1 MLVGTKC
8 IILCRVMNL
17 GGTTGIPSSRP
28 ICGREVLFCIP
39 LSLREGALRHRSCR
53 EPDGARRQAQ
63 CKLRDDEAIPT
74 KFGDCF
80 GQKYTALA
88 TTGKNNLEV
97 RMLDKLGEIEKS
109 ALDSLQSI
117 TDQAALETWRVA
129 NLGRSSPLM
138 MAFSELGKLSKEER
152 PVVGAAANRV
162 KVALESAFESQ
173 SQAVK
178 NAALAKSLEEEK
190 LDVTLPGRTKH
201 IGRLHPSTQQL
212 RRVLDILAE
221 MGFQVYTSPEVETDE
236 MNFQLLNFPP
246 HHPARDM
253 QDTIYIEAGERGD
266 NPILLR
272 TQTSPGQIRAMRYFS
287 SLNPS
292 DPPPIRVAS
301 PGMCFRHEQITA
313 RSEVQFNQV
322 EGLAV
327 GKNITFADL
336 KGTIADFVRRMFGE
350 GARLRF
356 RASYFP
362 FTEPSAEVDVECF
375 VCGGKGCQVCKNSGW
390 LEILGCGMVHPV
402 VLQNGGYD
410 PKIYSGYAW
419 GMGPERQL
427 MLRNKINDIRYF
439 WGNDVRFLEQ
449 F

>member
-1 MLVGTKC
+1 
-8 IILCRVMNL
+8 
-17 GGTTGIPSSRP
+17 
-28 ICGREVLFCIP
+28 
-39 LSLREGALRHRSCR
+39 
-53 EPDGARRQAQ
+53 
-63 CKLRDDEAIPT
+63 
-74 KFGDCF
+74 
-80 GQKYTALA
+80 
-88 TTGKNNLEV
+88 
-97 RMLDKLGEIEKS
+97 MLDKLNEIEKS
-109 ALDSLQSI
+109 ALESLKSV
-117 TDQAALETWRVA
+117 TDAAALEAWRVA
-129 NLGRSSPLM
+129 NLGRSSALM
-138 MAFSELGKLSKEER
+138 GVFSEFGKLSKEEK
-152 PVVGAAANRV
+152 PVIGAAANRV
-162 KVALESAFESQ
+162 KVKLEAEFESQ
-173 SQAVK
+173 VQAVK

-190 LDVTLPGRTKH
+190 LDVTLPGRTKF

-212 RRVLDILAE
+212 RRVLAILAE
-221 MGFQVYTSPEVETDE
+221 MGFQVYTSREVETDE
-236 MNFQLLNFPP
+236 YNFQLLNFPP
-246 HHPARDM
+246 DHPARDM
-253 QDTIYIEAGERGD
+253 QDTFFIKTDSETD
-266 NPILLR
+266 NPMLMR
-272 TQTSPGQIRAMRYFS
+272 THTSPGQIHAMRQFTKT
-287 SLNPS
+287 NPQ
-292 DPPPIRVAS
+292 DPPPIRIAL
-301 PGMCFRHEQITA
+301 PGMCFRYEQITA

-410 PKIYSGYAW
+410 PKIYSGFAW

>member
-1 MLVGTKC
+1 
-8 IILCRVMNL
+8 
-17 GGTTGIPSSRP
+17 
-28 ICGREVLFCIP
+28 
-39 LSLREGALRHRSCR
+39 
-53 EPDGARRQAQ
+53 
-63 CKLRDDEAIPT
+63 
-74 KFGDCF
+74 
-80 GQKYTALA
+80 
-88 TTGKNNLEV
+88 
-97 RMLDKLGEIEKS
+97 MLDKLKEIEKS
-109 ALDSLQSI
+109 ALESLKSI
-117 TDQAALETWRVA
+117 TDSASLESWRVA

-138 MAFSELGKLSKEER
+138 NVFAEFGKLSKEER
-152 PVVGAAANRV
+152 PVIGQAANRV
-162 KVALESAFESQ
+162 KVKLEAEFESQ

-178 NAALAKSLEEEK
+178 HAALAKSLEEEQ

-221 MGFQVYTSPEVETDE
+221 MGFQVYTSREVETDE
-236 MNFQLLNFPP
+236 YNFQLLNFPP
-246 HHPARDM
+246 DHPARDM
-253 QDTIYIEAGERGD
+253 QDTFFIQAEGRAD
-266 NPILLR
+266 NPILMR
-272 TQTSPGQIRAMRYFS
+272 THTSPGQIHAMRQFART
-287 SLNPS
+287 NPQ
-292 DPPPIRVAS
+292 DPPPIRIAL
-301 PGMCFRHEQITA
+301 PGMCFRYEQITA

-410 PKIYSGYAW
+410 PKIYSGFAW

>member
-1 MLVGTKC
+1 
-8 IILCRVMNL
+8 
-17 GGTTGIPSSRP
+17 
-28 ICGREVLFCIP
+28 
-39 LSLREGALRHRSCR
+39 
-53 EPDGARRQAQ
+53 
-63 CKLRDDEAIPT
+63 
-74 KFGDCF
+74 
-80 GQKYTALA
+80 
-88 TTGKNNLEV
+88 
-97 RMLDKLGEIEKS
+97 MLDKLNEIEKS
-109 ALDSLQSI
+109 ALESLAAI
-117 TDQAALETWRVA
+117 HDQAALDAWRIST
-129 NLGRSSPLM
+129 LGRSSPLM
-138 MAFSELGKLSKEER
+138 EVFAGFGKLSKEEK

-162 KVALESAFESQ
+162 KVALEAALQEKAE
-173 SQAVK
+173 AVK

-212 RRVLDILAE
+212 RRVLAILAE
-221 MGFQVYTSPEVETDE
+221 MGFQVYTSREVETDDI
-236 MNFQLLNFPP
+236 NFQMLNFPP

-253 QDTIYIEAGERGD
+253 QDTFFVETENRGD
-266 NPILLR
+266 NPILMR
-272 TQTSPGQIRAMRYFS
+272 THTSPGQIRAMREAAAT
-287 SLNPS
+287 NPQN
-292 DPPPIRVAS
+292 PPPIRIAL
-301 PGMCFRHEQITA
+301 PGMCFRYEQITA
-313 RSEVQFNQV
+313 RSEIQFNQV

-390 LEILGCGMVHPV
+390 LEILGCGMVHPN

-410 PKIYSGYAW
+410 PKIYSGFAW

-427 MLRNKINDIRYF
+427 MLRNKISDIRYF